1 MEILN
6 PNFTC
11 DINSVTW
18 LNFIN
23 KVIVSKERNRMRGLS
38 SWHIFRRLL
47 QFDLAK
53 TPIKFQLQKIKAF
66 PQSIQQAFVLTQS
79 SASF

>member
-1 MEILN
+1 MEILK

-23 KVIVSKERNRMRGLS
+23 KIIVSKECHCMWGLS
-38 SWHIFRRLL
+38 SWHIFRRFL

-53 TPIKFQLQKIKAF
+53 TPFKFQLQKSRAF
-66 PQSIQQAFVLTQS
+66 PQSIQQDFVST
-79 SASF
+79 